1 MGLFNFRKTAKNPVA
16 ATQPVAAPTKEEVE
30 AEMRDLLSN
39 QAKISNM
46 IGKPIKT
53 STTVSD
59 DELMREL
66 AELERQYGSSRG
78 GAEYHEKLRA
88 ILKRGL
94 EILKEFDRNPGAPDY
109 AANRKRLTEILVRG
123 YREYKRAT
131 GRGARRTNRKKSTR
145 RRRVRRSS

>member
-16 ATQPVAAPTKEEVE
+16 ATQPAAAPTKDEVE

-59 DELMREL
+59 EELMREL
-66 AELERQYGSSRG
+66 EDLEKQYGSSRG
-78 GAEYHEKLRA
+78 GDRVAALRQM
-88 ILKRGL
+88 IKNTIWMIRELN
-94 EILKEFDRNPGAPDY
+94 KEQPRSAQTIE
-109 AANRKRLTEILVRG
+109 AQERLL
-123 YREYKRAT
+123 AS
-131 GRGARRTNRKKSTR
+131 ARRLHAELQSLTNKGAKRKKSTR